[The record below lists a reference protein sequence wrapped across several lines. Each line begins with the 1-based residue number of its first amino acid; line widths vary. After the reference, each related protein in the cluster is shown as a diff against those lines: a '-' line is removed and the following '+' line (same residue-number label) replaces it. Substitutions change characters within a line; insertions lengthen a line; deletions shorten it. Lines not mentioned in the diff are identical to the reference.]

1 MPPDYL
7 LKHPLNPEGTQAENY
22 AVYASGLCRRVGG
35 EELTYLRDKLEVPQ
49 VTLKNEDQVDRVK
62 QVDSAVRGQ

>member
-7 LKHPLNPEGTQAENY
+7 LKHPTGPSTSENF

-35 EELTYLRDKLEVPQ
+35 EELTYLRDTLDLPQ
-49 VTLKNEDQVDRVK
+49 VILKNEDQLDRVK
-62 QVDSAVRGQ
+62 QVDAALRGAS